1 MAFSA
6 KVGAFNV
13 STAAAGNTQAITGVG
28 FQPKAVIFWWSGRT
42 DSTDTVGRL
51 SMLSGVGICNASN
64 SRVVAQGSADAA
76 ADSDTAALARSDSC
90 IAPINGAAAGQ
101 GRMSLSSMDS
111 DGFTLSIGIQMTAA
125 YRVHYLALGGTDLTN
140 TAVGGWT
147 TPGAT
152 GNQAVT
158 GVGFQADLVF
168 LLTYVSTGTLP
179 LSSGSIG
186 FGLGAAKSSTARAT
200 LASMSRD
207 AQATMQTRRYGL
219 DIECLSMIAG
229 GSALNERADFVSFD
243 ADGFTINWL
252 EDSVAGR
259 HCFYLAL
266 KGGQYAVGSGLT
278 QTDTVTAITCSPG
291 FQAVAGLIAS
301 HMGAESTQDGTDSD
315 NKFSIGAFNA
325 TDSRGAHAILDENGN
340 ADSTVSAAVEHDAVY
355 ANIADGG
362 TIQGLMDISS
372 IGSTSFDL
380 IMDDADPSQN
390 FFWWVAFGSAAGVQ
404 YNQSVAGTVT
414 SAGVVANRA
423 GKPLAGALTSAGA
436 LINRAGKPLAGTLAS
451 AGVLINSTRK
461 GLSGTLTS
469 AGGLVNSARKILNGT
484 LSSAGALTTAM
495 IFGKIIEGVLTS
507 AGALSNQARK
517 VVSGAIAPA
526 GVLLNK
532 TQKVLDGALTSAGTL
547 AQRANKA
554 LDGVLAPDGA
564 LARLTAKILSGGIT
578 PDGVVTKRTS
588 KTVEGTLT
596 SSGILAA
603 VKTALMVVGGTLSM
617 AGDLTRRPGKILA
630 GAIAPDGALA
640 RVTLKAVAGIVTSA
654 GGLIRSISKAAGG
667 TLDFIGDL
675 SVVRTF
681 LRALEGALSMA
692 GELVKQ
698 PQKVLGGA
706 IAPEGGLGRSVK
718 IVLSGTLGLAGGLAK
733 RAGKLLAGGLASAGT
748 LVAQLVSGIASVP
761 GLATLLDV
769 ARTAA
774 GLSDAARTAA
784 GLSDIQVGD
793 VTLEDNAE

>member
-404 YNQSVAGTVT
+404 YNQSVAGT
-414 SAGVVANRA
+414 
-423 GKPLAGALTSAGA
+423 
-436 LINRAGKPLAGTLAS
+436 
-451 AGVLINSTRK
+451 
-461 GLSGTLTS
+461 LTS
-469 AGGLVNSARKILNGT
+469 AGGLVNSARKILDGT

-617 AGDLTRRPGKILA
+617 AGDLTRRTGKILA

-774 GLSDAARTAA
+774 GLTDA
-784 GLSDIQVGD
+784 QVGNVVILD
-793 VTLEDNAE
+793 DAE